1 MSNTTDN
8 AVAADLLEDYGF
20 RDQARILRKLNEIDI
35 NRSCELAQ
43 NRYDYEEFLQCII
56 GIFEDC
62 DLFRCK
68 LAIIDVDTRELAN
81 DWMLD

>member
-1 MSNTTDN
+1 MLSATDN
-8 AVAADLLEDYGF
+8 VVAADLL
-20 RDQARILRKLNEIDI
+20 NEIDL

-43 NRYDYEEFLQCII
+43 KRYDYEEFFNCIV
-56 GIFEDC
+56 GIFEDL

-68 LAIIDVDTRELAN
+68 MVVLNLDIPELVN